1 MQVYVVEAWTHRLQ
15 STLRSLFILAN
26 PDLLLISH
34 LTAQDTSEPRCSVT
48 TAATETVRSC
58 AALGNA
64 SSEWGRVNSFL
75 LWREASYLK
84 NMGDLISFI

>member
-1 MQVYVVEAWTHRLQ
+1 MVELWNHPLQ

-34 LTAQDTSEPRCSVT
+34 LAVQGTGEPRCSVT
-48 TAATETVRSC
+48 TAATETVRLC

-64 SSEWGRVNSFL
+64 SSE
-75 LWREASYLK
+75 
-84 NMGDLISFI
+84 